1 MIHGNHVLLRAAAT
15 CFAIVNL
22 CRLAAAQTV
31 EYSALD
37 AATVRVFALGPPALA
52 SVSHG
57 SQQLHIGIPLAGH
70 GSGVLVDQAG
80 LVLTAAHVVKDARVL
95 AVQFPGM
102 EDPVVAKVVHAD
114 DEHDIALIQVPSQSR
129 ETPKLCPADTVLH
142 TRQGV
147 FAVGYPLDSSR
158 DDPQSSKGIIS
169 ARLANGNFQLDISVN
184 PGNSGGPI
192 ITDGDEVCGIVVARA
207 ETESGRAAGIAVAVP
222 AATIRE
228 QLEQLTMSGLPDLVT
243 TEEQQTL
250 AKLVAAMSA
259 AGPEWFEASLELGE
273 HGGTEDLGVSEAE
286 VELVAEH
293 SPASADAQVL
303 ASVYLWNRFMSR
315 VARRGDPGTLQE
327 RALQYARKAAGLDGE
342 LSKESAYLEYVL
354 DEGAGVDAP
363 KPRINRKH
371 YHDGFYFRTSA
382 GYGVMS
388 WQRWSDLPARS
399 EAFVPWEVLVGGGRR
414 FTYGFAGSGFFGT
427 GSMTGGIAVGAFGHI
442 YPWLDDGWSV
452 QLRAQLLFGQAKSQR
467 PESYSASEDFGF
479 GTLALGGGYDW
490 WIGDQWAVGV
500 AGSVAALIGMSNEPT
515 QWMPRI
521 TAGFAYH

>member
-1 MIHGNHVLLRAAAT
+1 MSQPKRVLLWAAVT
-15 CFAIVNL
+15 CSAIVNL
-22 CRLAAAQTV
+22 CRIAAAQTV
-31 EYSALD
+31 EYGALD

-57 SQQLHIGIPLAGH
+57 AQQLHLGIPLAGH
-70 GSGVLVDQAG
+70 GSGVLVDRAG
-80 LVLTAAHVVKDARVL
+80 LVLTAAHVVKDARAL

-102 EDPVVAKVVHAD
+102 KSPVVAKVVHTD
-114 DEHDIALIQVPSQSR
+114 DEHDIALIQVPPQTS
-129 ETPKLCPADTVLH
+129 ETPKLCSADAVLH
-142 TRQGV
+142 TRQEV
-147 FAVGYPLDSSR
+147 FAVGYPLDSTR

-169 ARLANGNFQLDISVN
+169 ARLANGDFQLDISVN

-192 ITDGDEVCGIVVARA
+192 ITGGDEVCGIVVARA
-207 ETESGRAAGIAVAVP
+207 ETDSGRAAGIAIAVP
-222 AATIRE
+222 ASTIRG
-228 QLEQLTMSGLPDLVT
+228 QLEQLATSGLADLVT
-243 TEEQQTL
+243 TPEQQTL
-250 AKLVAAMSA
+250 ANLVAAMSA
-259 AGPEWFEASLELGE
+259 TGPEWFEASLELGE
-273 HGGTEDLGVSEAE
+273 HSGAEDLGVSEAE
-286 VELVAEH
+286 VELAAEN

-327 RALQYARKAAGLDGE
+327 RALRYAKRAAGLDGE

-354 DEGAGVDAP
+354 DEGAAVDAP

-371 YHDGFYFRTSA
+371 YHDGFYFRGNV

-399 EAFVPWEVLVGGGRR
+399 EPFVPWEVLLGGGRR
-414 FTYGFAGSGFFGT
+414 ITYGFAASGFFGT
-427 GSMTGGIAVGAFGHI
+427 GDLGGGFAVGGFGHI

-452 QLRAQLLFGQAKSQR
+452 QLRAQLLFGKSKSPR
-467 PESYSASEDFGF
+467 PESFGESEGFTF
-479 GTLALGGGYDW
+479 GTLSLGGGYDW

-500 AGSVAALIGMSNEPT
+500 AGSVAALIGMTNEPT